1 MDDEAT
7 GVKLGRLVRRARNKS
22 SETSLGLRSRARS
35 AWRGGDNNQSPR
47 IGRDSAPGSGSAED
61 SSLDDSI
68 VVDIELSDALA
79 RAEYAEAENE
89 RLRSELER
97 KEDILA
103 EAGIALRTARLAL
116 RDHLRITQR

>member
-1 MDDEAT
+1 
-7 GVKLGRLVRRARNKS
+7 
-22 SETSLGLRSRARS
+22 
-35 AWRGGDNNQSPR
+35 
-47 IGRDSAPGSGSAED
+47 
-61 SSLDDSI
+61 LDDSI